1 MVVHDGVTANC
12 YGSIMREIVL
22 DTETTGLSPNR
33 GDRIVDVA
41 CIELINK
48 VPQRQF
54 QRFINPER
62 EVPAEAFNV
71 HNLSTEFLKDFP
83 VFDSIA
89 DEFLTFIEDSPLI
102 IHNADFDMGFL
113 NAELIR
119 SGKPALGSDRA
130 LCTMQL
136 ARRRFPGQPAS
147 LDALC
152 RRFGVDN
159 SHRVKHGALVDCEL
173 LAEVY
178 LELSGGRQAGLAL
191 ATVSV
196 ETSVTIARTARPP
209 RAHAASEA
217 ELAAH
222 ATLLGRLKN
231 PLWTAGKQ

>member
-1 MVVHDGVTANC
+1 
-12 YGSIMREIVL
+12 MREIVL

-33 GDRIVDVA
+33 GDRVVDVA

-62 EVPAEAFNV
+62 EVPVEAFQV
-71 HNLSTEFLKDFP
+71 HNLSTEFLQDFP
-83 VFDSIA
+83 VFDAIA
-89 DEFLTFIEDSPLI
+89 DDFLAFIEDSPLI

-113 NAELIR
+113 NAELVR
-119 SGKPALGSDRA
+119 SGKSSLGSDRA
-130 LCTMQL
+130 LCTMQM

-178 LELSGGRQAGLAL
+178 LELSGGRQTGLAL
-191 ATVSV
+191 ATAAVESNVSITRV
-196 ETSVTIARTARPP
+196 ARAA
-209 RAHAASEA
+209 RAHAASEE

-222 ATLLGRLKN
+222 AALLGKLKN
-231 PLWTAGKQ
+231 PLWSVGKEG

>member
-1 MVVHDGVTANC
+1 
-12 YGSIMREIVL
+12 MREIVL

-48 VPQRQF
+48 VPHRQF

-62 EVPAEAFNV
+62 DVPMEAFQV
-71 HNLSTEFLKDFP
+71 HNLSTEFLKSYP
-83 VFDSIA
+83 VFDVVVE
-89 DEFLTFIEDSPLI
+89 DFLAFIEDSPLI

-113 NAELIR
+113 NAELTR
-119 SGKPALGSDRA
+119 AGKPALGSDRA
-130 LCTMQL
+130 LCTMQM

-191 ATVSV
+191 ASNVV
-196 ETSVTIARTARPP
+196 EAGVTITRTARPA
-209 RAHAASEA
+209 RAHAASEE

-222 ATLLGRLKN
+222 AALLGRMKN
-231 PLWTAGKQ
+231 PLWSAGKQ

>member
-1 MVVHDGVTANC
+1 
-12 YGSIMREIVL
+12 MREIVL

-48 VPQRQF
+48 TPKRQF

-62 EVPAEAFNV
+62 DVPIEAFQV
-71 HNLSTEFLKDFP
+71 HNLSTEFLQGFP
-83 VFDSIA
+83 IFNAVA
-89 DEFLTFIEDSPLI
+89 DAFLEFIGDSPLI

-113 NAELIR
+113 NAELAR
-119 SGKPALGSDRA
+119 SGKPVLGSDRA
-130 LCTMQL
+130 LCTMQM

-178 LELSGGRQAGLAL
+178 LELSGGRQAGLSL
-191 ATVSV
+191 ASTVRESGV
-196 ETSVTIARTARPP
+196 AVKRTARPA
-209 RAHAASEA
+209 RAHAASEE

-222 ATLLGRLKN
+222 AALLGKLKN
-231 PLWTAGKQ
+231 PLWPARSDG

>member
-1 MVVHDGVTANC
+1 
-12 YGSIMREIVL
+12 MREIVL

-48 VPQRQF
+48 TPKRQF

-62 EVPAEAFNV
+62 DVPMEAFQV
-71 HNLSTEFLKDFP
+71 HNLSTEFLQSYP
-83 VFDSIA
+83 VFDAIA
-89 DEFLTFIEDSPLI
+89 DEFLEFIEDSPLI

-113 NAELIR
+113 NAELAR
-119 SGKPALGSDRA
+119 SGKSTLGSDRA
-130 LCTMQL
+130 LCTMQM

-178 LELSGGRQAGLAL
+178 LELSGGRQTGLAL
-191 ATVSV
+191 ASAAVEAGVSITRV
-196 ETSVTIARTARPP
+196 ARPA
-209 RAHAASEA
+209 RAHAASEE

-222 ATLLGRLKN
+222 ATLLGKLKN
-231 PLWTAGKQ
+231 PLWSAGKDA